1 MSQDDG
7 SEPAADGPRAVDDA
21 LSPEDAANVGS
32 DDLDDISILFVDD
45 ERQLLSILASKLK
58 EEIDDLEVVTAS
70 HATEALEMLDQL
82 DVDCVV
88 SDYKMPGRNGLELL
102 EAVRERSPG
111 LPFILFTSQGSE
123 DIATEAINADVT
135 DYLQKD
141 LGEEQLVLLANRIE
155 NAVSQYRAQQ
165 EARDTYQH
173 VRRIHDRISDAFLG
187 LDSSWTI
194 TYVDEQGAGLLEG
207 TTEELHGKD
216 FWEVLPGATG
226 TPFETEFE
234 RALESGEPVDFET
247 HYDPFETWFEVR
259 AFPADDG
266 LSVYFRDIT
275 DLKEREAELER
286 QGDLLEAIATDI
298 GPRLKA
304 AGRDLASDADATEEA
319 CDCDAPTG
327 KVVEDAAEINA
338 AIEEL
343 ERLFDEAG
351 YE

>member
-7 SEPAADGPRAVDDA
+7 SEPAADGPRAADEPF
-21 LSPEDAANVGS
+21 PEDAAHVRS
-32 DDLDDISILFVDD
+32 EDLEDISILFVDD

-70 HATEALEMLDQL
+70 HATEALERLEQL
-82 DVDCVV
+82 DIDCVV

-102 EAVRERSPG
+102 ESVRERSPG

-123 DIATEAINADVT
+123 DIATEAINANVT
-135 DYLQKD
+135 DYLQKN

-155 NAVSQYRAQQ
+155 NAVIQYRAQQ

-194 TYVDEQGAGLLEG
+194 TYIDEQGAGLLEG
-207 TTEELHGKD
+207 TPEELRGKD
-216 FWEVLPGATG
+216 FLQALPQAAG

-234 RALESGEPVDFET
+234 RAFETGDPVDFEA

-259 AFPADDG
+259 AFPAADG

-275 DLKEREAELER
+275 DLKERETELQR
-286 QGDLLEAIATDI
+286 QRDLLEAIATDV
-298 GPRLKA
+298 GPRLKTA
-304 AGRDLASDADATEEA
+304 ARDLASDADAVEEG
-319 CDCDAPTG
+319 CDCDAPADEVT
-327 KVVEDAAEINA
+327 EDAAEINA
-338 AIEEL
+338 AIEEM

>member
-1 MSQDDG
+1 MPQDDG
-7 SEPAADGPRAVDDA
+7 SESAADGPRPAA
-21 LSPEDAANVGS
+21 EPFRQDAANVGS
-32 DDLDDISILFVDD
+32 DDLEDISILFVDD

-58 EEIDDLEVVTAS
+58 GEIDDLEVVTAS
-70 HATEALEMLDQL
+70 HATEALELLEQL
-82 DVDCVV
+82 DIDCVV

-102 EAVRERSPG
+102 EAVRERSPS
-111 LPFILFTSQGSE
+111 LPFILFTSKGSE

-141 LGEEQLVLLANRIE
+141 LGEEQLALLANRIE
-155 NAVSQYRAQQ
+155 NAVIQYRAQQ
-165 EARDTYQH
+165 EARNTYQH

-187 LDSSWTI
+187 LDSEWTI

-207 TTEELHGKD
+207 TPEELHGRN
-216 FWEVLPGATG
+216 FWTVLPQAAG

-234 RALESGEPVDFET
+234 RALESGDPVDFEA

-275 DLKEREAELER
+275 DLKEQANELER
-286 QGDLLEAIATDI
+286 QGDLLEAIATEI

-304 AGRDLASDADATEEA
+304 AGRDLASDADAAVEG
-319 CDCDAPTG
+319 CDCDAPTDE
-327 KVVEDAAEINA
+327 VVDDAAEINA
-338 AIEEL
+338 AIEEM
-343 ERLFDEAG
+343 ERLFDDAG

>member
-1 MSQDDG
+1 MPQDDG
-7 SEPAADGPRAVDDA
+7 NESAADGLRPAAEPFRQ
-21 LSPEDAANVGS
+21 DAAHVGS
-32 DDLDDISILFVDD
+32 DDLEDISILFVDD

-70 HATEALEMLDQL
+70 HATEALELLEQL

-88 SDYKMPGRNGLELL
+88 SDYKMPGRDGLELL

-135 DYLQKD
+135 DYLQKN
-141 LGEEQLVLLANRIE
+141 LGEEQLALLANRIE
-155 NAVSQYRAQQ
+155 NAVIQYRAQQ

-187 LDSSWTI
+187 LDSEWTI
-194 TYVDEQGAGLLEG
+194 TYVDEQGAGLLKG

-216 FWEVLPGATG
+216 FWEVLPQATG
-226 TPFETEFE
+226 TPFQTEFE
-234 RALESGEPVDFET
+234 RALESGDSVDFEA

-259 AFPADDG
+259 AFPAEDG

-275 DLKEREAELER
+275 DLKQQEAELETKNE
-286 QGDLLEAIATDI
+286 LLEAITTEI

-304 AGRDLASDADATEEA
+304 AGRGLESDADAVVEG
-319 CDCDAPTG
+319 CDCDAPTDE
-327 KVVEDAAEINA
+327 VLEDAAEINA
-338 AIEEL
+338 AIEEM